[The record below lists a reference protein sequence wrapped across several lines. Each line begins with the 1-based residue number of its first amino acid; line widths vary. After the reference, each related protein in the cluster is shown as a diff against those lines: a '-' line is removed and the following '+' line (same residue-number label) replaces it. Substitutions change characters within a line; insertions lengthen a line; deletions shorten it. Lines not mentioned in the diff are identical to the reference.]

1 MKQFFYEIVPAKSYY
16 GRREMGGVLLC
27 NGYVV
32 FHASTYRVKK
42 RLAEILGADSNA
54 VVGYGFSQVKALFK
68 YWRRKR
74 WGYRGRKT

>member
-16 GRREMGGVLLC
+16 GRHATGRVLLC
-27 NGYVV
+27 NGCVAC
-32 FHASTYRVKK
+32 HGSTYRVRKL
-42 RLAEILGADSNA
+42 LAEVLGTDSNA
-54 VVGYGFSQVKALFK
+54 TVGRGFSQVKALFK